1 MTPPT
6 AQPMSLRRGGAKRG
20 NHGTILT
27 SAPAD
32 PTPSESI
39 GTDTTRTERPPAR
52 AASSSTPRQ
61 AAAAAP
67 VSDAAA
73 RAKAAYD
80 AKPKVIFRGVDK
92 ETADKLQA
100 IYKHQLHQPGG
111 VEGWSEWGRILLR
124 DLVAQY
130 EKKHG
135 PVEVAPVKLRSGR
148 PKS

>member
-1 MTPPT
+1 MTRPT

-20 NHGTILT
+20 SHGTILT
-27 SAPAD
+27 PVSAD

-39 GTDTTRTERPPAR
+39 GTDTPRTERPATR
-52 AASSSTPRQ
+52 AASSSTLRQ
-61 AAAAAP
+61 TAAAP
-67 VSDAAA
+67 VGDAAA

-92 ETADKLQA
+92 EIADKLQA

-135 PVEVAPVKLRSGR
+135 AVEVTDVKLRSGR
-148 PKS
+148 PKA